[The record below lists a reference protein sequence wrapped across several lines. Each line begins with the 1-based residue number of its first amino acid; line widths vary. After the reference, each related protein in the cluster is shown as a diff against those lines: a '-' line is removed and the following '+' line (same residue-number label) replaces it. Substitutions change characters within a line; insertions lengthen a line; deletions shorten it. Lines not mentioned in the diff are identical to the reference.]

1 IEFITDAVAGSGR
14 LDLARLT
21 TALPSS
27 GTVSAG
33 SSANVI
39 QVARTVTFTTANWY
53 TQQTLPLLADP
64 LYDLQAGRG
73 DLKTFP
79 KRAHLLSGIRGPL
92 AVEGGVTAADRSLK
106 RAVLLPG
113 EANAEPFQ
121 VAAQPPEWQMIDTL
135 NVFADGSQENLVGQM
150 TSAAI
155 TGLNMT
161 ADLDLRAFCGIRP
174 CPFGEPGKYPGGVTY
189 GTYTVD
195 AAGNFVTEGGV
206 STIEV
211 LNLFLGQGNDTFTVL
226 GTLIPAV
233 ELANNGTARAASH
246 GGITTVHGGGNTALS
261 VTGTFTTTSGSIAR
275 EDGVDWTTQGFKVGQ
290 QLTGFGGSFT
300 VTGFSSTALGANST
314 MLVTQTGGTAL
325 ASASGVASTI
335 SVRDELAVIGSFDLV
350 GNQVVRRDG
359 QPWQSLGFAVGQ
371 NVTIPG
377 VGTRTVI
384 GFDNSGYGD
393 GSALVVSGAGMT
405 GTNVSGVVAAQ
416 DRMAA
421 GTVRMGGD
429 TLVVTGGASTTAAG
443 GPNSPLVIYGD
454 TSQDGTWYGGRT
466 DVLSLGN
473 FGNKPFAHDEGVPVT
488 ITSSD
493 GVSAFITRTDGA
505 SWVAKGFAVG
515 AQLTVNGL
523 LYGTVARTSA
533 SI

>member
-53 TQQTLPLLADP
+53 TQQTVPLLADP

-189 GTYTVD
+189 DTY
-195 AAGNFVTEGGV
+195 
-206 STIEV
+206 
-211 LNLFLGQGNDTFTVL
+211 TVL